1 MNPKDRHL
9 DIPSEANRD
18 KHINFAALEN
28 NDQDPSDMPATGEM
42 AGDDAVENRK
52 EQTFNVVDNGTPYTV
67 KLTSF
72 KFNDDTRYYI
82 SINDEAPVLYVWDE
96 PLKQLRALNDAG
108 DTLPASL
115 ETFINEKLVTQQ

>member
-18 KHINFAALEN
+18 KHINFEALEN
-28 NDQDPSDMPATGEM
+28 KDQDAADIPATGKL
-42 AGDDAVENRK
+42 AADDAVDNRK
-52 EQTFNVVDNGTPYTV
+52 EQTFHVVDNGTPYTV

-82 SINDEAPVLYVWDE
+82 SVNDEAPVLYVWDE
-96 PLKQLRALNDAG
+96 PLKQLRALNDSG
-108 DTLPASL
+108 DRLPTSL
-115 ETFINEKLVTQQ
+115 ETFINEKLLS